1 MRSAEMRREH
11 KVKLIVNYQLLFY
24 DSSYDHFLHHNKTC
38 KNFNNSKH
46 ELQKFLFSTVYIE
59 KRY

>member
-1 MRSAEMRREH
+1 MRREH